1 MNELIETIELPA
13 VPALAKVDG
22 VEECT
27 AVIDGIAWR
36 YLRAGSGPAL
46 LLVHGVTAY
55 SFSWRFV
62 IKRLAR
68 HYSVYAVD
76 LPGCGFS
83 QRSPT
88 LPGTLASDAE
98 HLLKFMDH
106 LGIEECDVL
115 GTSRGG
121 GAAIALAGL
130 AAERGELHRIRRLV
144 LSAPI
149 NPWSRIG
156 LLRIRFFRTRAGKFY
171 LVHIEP
177 RLPFV
182 VKTFFQ
188 RLFGDPTNIPSD
200 SLVGYQA
207 GWEPAGSLQHLWNIV
222 RSWMADLE
230 RIESVL
236 PLVESVPALLLWG
249 GRDRAVDPASAQELH
264 RRWQNSAVVMMEG
277 VGHMPYEEVPDDF
290 SHVALDFLLRDNPLS
305 PPHAEKQA
313 VMGFAT
319 TAPSRA

>member
-1 MNELIETIELPA
+1 MHELIETIDLPA

-22 VEECT
+22 VEEC
-27 AVIDGIAWR
+27 AAAIDGIVWR
-36 YLRAGSGPAL
+36 YLHAGSGPAL

-62 IKRLAR
+62 IKKLAR

-83 QRSPT
+83 QRSAS

-98 HLLKFMDH
+98 HLRKFMEH

-130 AAERGELHRIRRLV
+130 TAERGELHRIRRLV

-156 LLRIRFFRTRAGKFY
+156 DLRMRFFRTRVGLFY
-171 LVHIEP
+171 ITHLEP

-182 VKTFFQ
+182 VKAFFG
-188 RLFGDPTNIPSD
+188 RLFGRKSSIPPD
-200 SLVGYQA
+200 SLAGYQA
-207 GWEPAGSLQHLWNIV
+207 GWEPAGSLVHLWNIV
-222 RSWMADLE
+222 RSWKADLE

-249 GRDRAVDPASAQELH
+249 GRDRAVDPVSARELN

-277 VGHMPYEEVPDDF
+277 VGHMPYEEVPEEF
-290 SHVALDFLLRDNPLS
+290 SHVALDFLLRDNPLA

-313 VMGFAT
+313 AMPFAT
-319 TAPSRA
+319 TVPRRA